1 MATTDA
7 EDTALVCYNGSAELR
22 NVEGVVESNPKRILS
37 INVPK
42 IDILGSPLK
51 VVNKFVRAVVLLENE
66 GVMEKLTKLFNYVN
80 LRIVRYAAIKFAQ
93 LSHFKNQVLRNL
105 LQLSSDELKCLKVPL
120 VSVLF
125 QKLNIF
131 LQLVEL
137 FDRLWDFHQDTFL
150 TVFAVLEISQSF
162 LLKVTI
168 DE

>member
-1 MATTDA
+1 
-7 EDTALVCYNGSAELR
+7 
-22 NVEGVVESNPKRILS
+22 
-37 INVPK
+37 
-42 IDILGSPLK
+42 
-51 VVNKFVRAVVLLENE
+51 
-66 GVMEKLTKLFNYVN
+66 
-80 LRIVRYAAIKFAQ
+80 
-93 LSHFKNQVLRNL
+93 
-105 LQLSSDELKCLKVPL
+105 LKVPL